1 MKYILRINLIVALSL
16 ILMVQ
21 ACKEENLEVEPVA
34 SYLEANYYKNEQQA
48 FNALVAAYDPLQWTM
63 HGGFWVSPVMYGE
76 IRSDNAN
83 AGGDPTNSDQPGW
96 QEFDDFNNSPTTN
109 ETNWIWSRCYSGI
122 YRTNLVLSNIEI
134 ESPTV
139 DIYKAEAK
147 FLRAYYHFDAFR
159 HYGPS
164 PIVDRVLLPDEYNQ
178 SRSSMNEMFAF
189 MVKDL
194 EEAIPVLPN
203 TVSESFK
210 GRVTKGTAR
219 ALLGKIYLYW
229 ADLDNDNQ
237 ERFRKAADA
246 LREVVNS
253 GQYQLLDDMREL
265 YAYGSSNTDE
275 SVFEIQQ
282 SNISPSNWNWQS
294 SWIDG
299 NVFAQLCGV
308 RSLCEAHPSYNP
320 GWGFML
326 PTQGLYDH
334 FLADDS
340 IRRDAAILSLQEIE
354 DDIEATSPGACGSTY
369 VDLADQNQSDFTG
382 YWQEKY
388 PIYKEYTNPN
398 GGDAVLTID
407 ANVFVIRYADVL
419 LMLAE
424 ALHRGSG
431 ADGEAQMYID
441 MVRERAAGPGDNTG
455 NFRTVS
461 QLMSDQGWT
470 LLEAIWYER
479 RAELAGEGD
488 RWYDLVRSGRANAD
502 LFQDDPAKASNFN
515 PEDIWIPVSQREVDV
530 TDGTLTIYPSPSLL
544 P

>member
-1 MKYILRINLIVALSL
+1 MKKIIRFKVLIALSL
-16 ILMVQ
+16 LIMT
-21 ACKEENLEVEPVA
+21 ACKEEKLDVEPVA

-63 HGGFWVSPVMYGE
+63 HGGFWVSPVMYAE

-83 AGGDPTNSDQPGW
+83 AGGDATNADQPGW
-96 QEFDDFNNSPTTN
+96 QEMDDFTNNPNTN
-109 ETNWIWSRCYSGI
+109 ETNWIWSRCYTGI
-122 YRTNLVLSNIEI
+122 YRANLVLQNIEI

-139 DIYKAEAK
+139 AIYKAEAR

-164 PIVDRVLLPDEYNQ
+164 PIIDRILLPDEYDQ
-178 SRSSMNEMFAF
+178 PRASMNEMFEF
-189 MVKDL
+189 MVGDL
-194 EEAIPVLPN
+194 EAAIAALPL
-203 TVSESFK
+203 TTSESFK
-210 GRVTKGTAR
+210 GRVTKGTAQ

-229 ADLDNDNQ
+229 ADLDNDNTQ
-237 ERFRKAADA
+237 KFDLAADA

-253 GQYQLLDDMREL
+253 GQYQLLDDMRDL
-265 YAYGSSNTDE
+265 YAYGANNTAE

-282 SNISPSNWNWQS
+282 SNISPSNWNWPS

-308 RSLCEAHPSYNP
+308 RSLCDDHPTYNA

-334 FLADDS
+334 FLADDTL
-340 IRRDAAILSLQEIE
+340 RRDLSILSLDELNMAI
-354 DDIEATSPGACGSTY
+354 DTISGNSCGSSAI
-369 VDLADQNQSDFTG
+369 DDADQNPSDYTG

-424 ALHRGSG
+424 ALHRGTGS
-431 ADGEAQMYID
+431 DGEAQMFVD

-461 QLMSDQGWT
+461 QLMNDQGWT
-470 LLEAIWYER
+470 LLDAIWYER
-479 RAELAGEGD
+479 RSEFALEGD
-488 RWYDLVRSGRANAD
+488 RWYDLVRSGRASSD
-502 LFQDDPAKASNFN
+502 LFTAEPEKAANFS
-515 PEDIWIPVSQREVDV
+515 PEDLWIPVSQREADV
-530 TDGTLTIYPSPSLL
+530 TNGALTLYPGPSLF